1 MSVPNHENQHAPERR
16 ICATDSRHS
25 PSIPFV
31 AGRSAE
37 RLSAEGPRAESSA
50 ARRPLAGIFSDGI
63 LLLLSL
69 SMSIALGACA
79 TKPPLIAH
87 DNPARYTVA
96 RDIQW
101 AAPDGFALTM
111 DIYTPTSDQPAY
123 PVLMIFHGGGWLLN
137 DNSIMDQAA
146 AYIATNA
153 DYVVCNVNYRLL
165 ADQENTVTMDQI
177 VEDAFGAVLWAQANI
192 SRYRGDPSRLAVTGD
207 SAGGHLSAMIV
218 NSGDKLDSRGYS
230 EDTKAFNPSYLPPGI
245 TADQIAADG
254 GIEVQA
260 AILSY
265 GGFDLYRTSLDG
277 YEGWT
282 NPFWLLA
289 GVRPRGLFGDGF
301 DAATHPELYKGVSP
315 LYNIA
320 ARHQRAF
327 PPQLLT
333 AGSEDLLVTPASVQE
348 YRRQLEAAGHPTVY
362 WEYEGRNHA
371 FLDSGSSL
379 LLGSSFDH
387 DAPEALNVM
396 IKFLDQT
403 FAQQQAAGRQS
414 HPETLHP
421 TSGPSE

>member
-1 MSVPNHENQHAPERR
+1 MSMV
-16 ICATDSRHS
+16 
-25 PSIPFV
+25 
-31 AGRSAE
+31 
-37 RLSAEGPRAESSA
+37 
-50 ARRPLAGIFSDGI
+50 
-63 LLLLSL
+63 
-69 SMSIALGACA
+69 LGACA
-79 TKPPLIAH
+79 VNPPRIAH
-87 DNPARYTVA
+87 NNPARYTLA

-165 ADQENTVTMDQI
+165 ADQENTVTLDQI
-177 VEDAFGAVLWAQANI
+177 VEDAFGAVLWVQENI
-192 SRYRGDPSRLAVTGD
+192 ARYQGDPSRLAVTGD

-230 EDTKAFNPSYLPPGI
+230 PDTIAFNPSYLPPGK

-254 GIEVQA
+254 GIKVQA

-277 YEGWT
+277 YEGWA

-289 GVRPRGLFGDGF
+289 GVRPRGLFGNGF
-301 DAATHPELYKGVSP
+301 DATTQPDLYKGVSP
-315 LYNIA
+315 IYNIA
-320 ARHQRAF
+320 SRQERAF

-333 AGSEDLLVTPASVQE
+333 AGSEDLLVTPASVKE
-348 YRRQLEAAGHPTVY
+348 YQRQLEAAGHPTIY
-362 WEYEGRNHA
+362 WEYQGRNHA
-371 FLDSGSSL
+371 FLDSGSSF
-379 LLGSSFDH
+379 LLGSSFEQ
-387 DAPEALNVM
+387 DAPEALDVM
-396 IKFLDQT
+396 IDFLDQV
-403 FAQQQAAGRQS
+403 FPPQHLV
-414 HPETLHP
+414 HPQLHSGTLRP
-421 TSGPSE
+421 TNEPLE